1 VDSFRYAQM
10 LLKYRPRS
18 EEEIK
23 ERLSLRGYDSES
35 IKEVVEK
42 LKQCDFINDLE
53 FAKYWMRY
61 RLSSN
66 LRSKFFTVLELKRK
80 GVSKEIIESVLR
92 DFDIVNEKD
101 IVFSLAEKKVKSM
114 NKIKDSLTRRR
125 RLYAYLGRRGFGSS
139 ISREAVNSVLSD

>member
-1 VDSFRYAQM
+1 MDSFRYAQM

>member
-1 VDSFRYAQM
+1 M